1 MREVP
6 EDFNARYSCIERSYK
21 YFFVRNHLDLEKMHQ
36 AIALFRGTHNFLNF
50 CRIDVVAT
58 TNYER
63 NITVA
68 CIEKVDYI
76 GKDVQKD

>member
-1 MREVP
+1 M
-6 EDFNARYSCIERSYK
+6 
-21 YFFVRNHLDLEKMHQ
+21 
-36 AIALFRGTHNFLNF
+36 FRGTHNFLNF

-68 CIEKVDYI
+68 NIEKVKYLGEDI
-76 GKDVQKD
+76 QKD